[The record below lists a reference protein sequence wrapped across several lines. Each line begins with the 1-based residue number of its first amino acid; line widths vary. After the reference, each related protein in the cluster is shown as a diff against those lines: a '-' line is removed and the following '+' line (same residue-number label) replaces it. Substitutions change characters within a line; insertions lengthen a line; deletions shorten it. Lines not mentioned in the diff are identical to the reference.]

1 MTTHYYLRC
10 LASGLGLLVP
20 AGLLGCGQSRSSP
33 PQSQVQPSEGHE
45 ILPFTGADA
54 QLADEL
60 RYDEKLAS
68 DTIEHPNAQELRARA
83 KAWAL
88 SNLQYV
94 RDYERTARAKHIIV
108 DRNTPG
114 ISTNAPADHRD
125 FVTYRTW
132 LDYRAAVFHS
142 IDSLKAL
149 KD

>member
-1 MTTHYYLRC
+1 MLT
-10 LASGLGLLVP
+10 
-20 AGLLGCGQSRSSP
+20 GCGQSPQLP
-33 PQSQVQPSEGHE
+33 PQSQEQDSKVQE
-45 ILPFTGADA
+45 ILPLTGADA
-54 QLADEL
+54 QTEHEL

-68 DTIEHPNAQELRARA
+68 DTIAHPNAQELRARA

-94 RDYERTARAKHIIV
+94 RDYERTARAKHVTI
-108 DRNTPG
+108 DSTTPG
-114 ISTNAPADHRD
+114 ISTNAAANNRD

-149 KD
+149 KELP